1 MKRRSKMVTVQ
12 EITSFKS
19 KIYSLAM
26 MKAVKSVAN
35 VKRQALA
42 RFSVENED
50 TQQWIADMWF
60 GRCAKKS
67 YQDVVVVLS

>member
-1 MKRRSKMVTVQ
+1 MITVQ
-12 EITSFKS
+12 EIASVKS
-19 KIYSLAM
+19 KIYSLTM

-42 RFSVENED
+42 TFSAESEVNH
-50 TQQWIADMWF
+50 QWIADQWF

-67 YQDVVVVLS
+67 YQDVVAALTN

>member
-1 MKRRSKMVTVQ
+1 MITVQ

-19 KIYSLAM
+19 KIYSLSM

-35 VKRQALA
+35 VQRQALA
-42 RFSVENED
+42 RFSAENED
-50 TQQWIADMWF
+50 TQQWIADQWF

-67 YQDVVVVLS
+67 YQDVVVALS

>member
-1 MKRRSKMVTVQ
+1 MKRRSKMITAQ
-12 EITSFKS
+12 EISSFKS
-19 KIYSLAM
+19 KIYSLTM

-42 RFSVENED
+42 AFSEESEVNH
-50 TQQWIADMWF
+50 QWIADQWF

-67 YQDVVVVLS
+67 YQDVIVVLN

>member
-12 EITSFKS
+12 EISSFKS
-19 KIYSLAM
+19 KIYSLSM

-42 RFSVENED
+42 RFSAESEVNH
-50 TQQWIADMWF
+50 QWIADQWF

>member
-1 MKRRSKMVTVQ
+1 
-12 EITSFKS
+12 
-19 KIYSLAM
+19 
-26 MKAVKSVAN
+26 VKSVAN

-42 RFSVENED
+42 RFSAESEVNH
-50 TQQWIADMWF
+50 QWIADQWF

>member
-1 MKRRSKMVTVQ
+1 
-12 EITSFKS
+12 
-19 KIYSLAM
+19 M

-42 RFSVENED
+42 TFSAESEVNH
-50 TQQWIADMWF
+50 QWIADQWF

-67 YQDVVVVLS
+67 YQDVVAALTN

>member
-1 MKRRSKMVTVQ
+1 
-12 EITSFKS
+12 
-19 KIYSLAM
+19 M

-60 GRCAKKS
+60 GRCARKS